1 MHSLLI
7 FLSTLG
13 GIGLFGFS
21 GFVLGP
27 LITSFFLASWDLFLD
42 LHQHEQEKG

>member
-1 MHSLLI
+1 MI

-13 GIGLFGFS
+13 GLAVFGFS

-27 LITSFFLASWDLFLD
+27 LIASFFLASWDLFLAV
-42 LHQHEQEKG
+42 QQSKEKN